1 MTTSKRPDQI
11 TFDFVRSPFF
21 RVVHSNGAWG
31 GITPHQEL
39 SVTFYSERL
48 SLPHHITHELTPKG
62 LGPEVSR
69 AVKTNIQRECEVEV
83 LMSME
88 EAVNLHTWLGDK
100 IEEWRKV
107 GLSIPQDNP
116 PEAS

>member
-1 MTTSKRPDQI
+1 MRGGQSKKGVAAMTTSKRPEQI

-88 EAVNLHTWLGDK
+88 EAVNLHTGSV
-100 IEEWRKV
+100 IRSRSGERSV
-107 GLSIPQDNP
+107 
-116 PEAS
+116 